1 MIQQLMDG
9 DELQAL
15 EAALDFLDDCDG
27 GVGGFLSDPSTDDS
41 GSRMPVSSAAR
52 LSADGAEILHIKAK
66 LAIPGRNR
74 SRDLQKQE
82 LLELRVEVSRLQER
96 VDELRSSAR
105 AVYSEKDYTSRAK
118 KVPGA
123 LTGCAG
129 EVLLDAWRGLAKKQ
143 KRLGRDAE
151 NENEYLREL
160 SSSPSGVVLVTVL
173 RDRFYSTYHSY

>member
-15 EAALDFLDDCDG
+15 EAALAFLDDCDG
-27 GVGGFLSDPSTDDS
+27 GVGGFLIINT
-41 GSRMPVSSAAR
+41 VSSAAR
-52 LSADGAEILHIKAK
+52 LSADGAEILRIKAK

-74 SRDLQKQE
+74 SQDLQKQE

-118 KVPGA
+118 KVPG
-123 LTGCAG
+123 
-129 EVLLDAWRGLAKKQ
+129 
-143 KRLGRDAE
+143 
-151 NENEYLREL
+151 
-160 SSSPSGVVLVTVL
+160 P
-173 RDRFYSTYHSY
+173 